1 MIYVN
6 IKSLFIH
13 LLLIVCISVIVFPL
27 YIALIASTHT
37 AEALLNSPLPLLPGT
52 QGMENY
58 TRLLTH
64 GAEIT
69 GGQPLL
75 PMLYNSLKL
84 ALVVS
89 LGKIFVSILSAFAFV
104 YFNFPLRKFFF
115 WLVFATLMLPIE
127 VRILPT
133 FQVVSTLGMMNS
145 FSALCLPL
153 IASATATFL
162 FRQFFLT
169 IPYEIADAARMDGA
183 TPWRFFRDIILPLS
197 KMNIIALFIIMF
209 IYGWNQYLWPIVV
222 LTDSEMNTVLIG
234 ISQLMSVADQIPQ
247 WNFVMGSAILAML
260 IPVIIIVS
268 LEQLFEKGLVR
279 N

>member
-1 MIYVN
+1 MSY
-6 IKSLFIH
+6 SLVKNFCFH
-13 LLLIVCISVIVFPL
+13 LLLIFCIAIVMFPL
-27 YIALIASTHT
+27 YIAVVASTHT
-37 AEALLNSPLPLLPGT
+37 SEALLNSPLPLFPGSEGINNYKILLT
-52 QGMENY
+52 QG
-58 TRLLTH
+58 
-64 GAEIT
+64 AEVT

-84 ALVVS
+84 ALIVS
-89 LGKIFVSILSAFAFV
+89 LGKVFVSILSAFAFV
-104 YFNFPLRKFFF
+104 YFKFPLRKFCF

-169 IPYEIADAARMDGA
+169 IPYSLADAARMDGA
-183 TPWRFFRDIILPLS
+183 TPWRFFKDIIFPLS
-197 KMNIIALFIIMF
+197 RMNIVALFIIMF
-209 IYGWNQYLWPIVV
+209 IYGCNQYLWPIVA
-222 LTDSEMNTVLIG
+222 LTDSQMSTVLIG

-268 LEQLFEKGLVR
+268 LEKWFEKGLIR
-279 N
+279 

>member
-1 MIYVN
+1 MKYDLFKN
-6 IKSLFIH
+6 FFIH
-13 LLLIVCISVIVFPL
+13 VLLILCILIIVFPL
-27 YIALIASTHT
+27 YIAIVASTHT
-37 AEALLNSPLPLLPGT
+37 AEALLNAPLPLLPGSE
-52 QGMENY
+52 GLNNY
-58 TRLLTH
+58 TILLTK
-64 GAEIT
+64 GAEVT

-75 PMLYNSLKL
+75 PMLYNSFKL
-84 ALVVS
+84 AMIVS

-104 YFNFPLRKFFF
+104 YFKFPLRKFFF

-133 FQVVSTLGMMNS
+133 FQVVSTLGLMNS

-169 IPYEIADAARMDGA
+169 IPYALADAARMDGA
-183 TPWRFFRDIILPLS
+183 TPWRFFKDIILPLS
-197 KMNIIALFIIMF
+197 RMNIVALFIIMF
-209 IYGWNQYLWPIVV
+209 IYGWNQYLWPIVA
-222 LTDSEMNTVLIG
+222 LTDSEMSTILIG

-260 IPVIIIVS
+260 IPVVIIIS
-268 LEQLFEKGLVR
+268 LEKWFEKGLVR
-279 N
+279 